1 MTGCRHDADTGPTRN
16 LALLGFCKILHRAEI
31 TRTEQALERCYE
43 AFEQGKLSRLVTPT
57 VCAASSKASR

>member
-1 MTGCRHDADTGPTRN
+1 
-16 LALLGFCKILHRAEI
+16 LLGFCKILHRAEI